1 MNNKQP
7 ALKGQEYFVD
17 QGSVANSYST
27 ILFLSFHK
35 DTSLMP
41 HLKSQLLCWD
51 FPDVFPEK
59 NSGSTTKREVKLGA
73 PVLFVKKK
81 DGSMRLCIDYQE
93 LNRVKGQDVPK
104 TAFRTHY
111 DHYEFLTKDEYEDH
125 LRIVLGTLC
134 QKKLYA
140 KFSKCEF
147 WLGQVAFLGHIVSVD
162 GITMDPVKV
171 EAITKWPR
179 STTVTEVRS
188 FLGLA
193 GYYRRFVEIEPEIV
207 KDLEL
212 MEVKLCIRG
221 YDGYWASLK
230 IEPNLILGIKE
241 AQKEDSELW
250 SIIKNSEEAM
260 LSEAHSSPFSIHP
273 GSTKIWH
280 ASIKAAPFDLLY
292 RRKCRELI
300 CWNEVGERLIE
311 GLELIEVT
319 NEKVTIA
326 KEKLKEEGLDDYM
339 VSPCR
344 GVRRFGIKGKL
355 CTRFIG
361 PFEILDRIGEVT
373 YRLALSHVHNVF
385 HVLLLR
391 GYNYHPLHVVSYPL
405 DQIREDLSFVEEPE
419 SILDRQ
425 DRVMR
430 NKTIP
435 FVKILWKNH
444 LEREATWETEKSMRA
459 SYPHFFS

>member
-93 LNRVKGQDVPK
+93 LNRVTIRKRYPSPRIDDLFDQLQGAKFFSKIDLRSSYHQLRVKGQDVPK
-104 TAFRTHY
+104 TTFRTHY
-111 DHYEFLTKDEYEDH
+111 DHYEFLTKEEHEDH
-125 LRIVLGTLC
+125 LRIVLGTLR

-147 WLGQVAFLGHIVSVD
+147 WLGQVAFLGHIVSAD
-162 GITMDPVKV
+162 GITIDPAKV
-171 EAITKWPR
+171 EAITKWTRPM
-179 STTVTEVRS
+179 TVT
-188 FLGLA
+188 
-193 GYYRRFVEIEPEIV
+193 EIEPEIV

-230 IEPNLILGIKE
+230 IEPNLILRIKE

-250 SIIKNSEEAM
+250 SIIKNLEEAM

-361 PFEILDRIGEVT
+361 PFEILDRIGEVS

-391 GYNYHPLHVVSYPL
+391 GYNYHLLHVVSYPL
-405 DQIREDLSFVEEPE
+405 DQIHEDLSFVVELE

-435 FVKILWKNH
+435 FVKIL
-444 LEREATWETEKSMRA
+444 
-459 SYPHFFS
+459 